1 MKQFALTLLLLCAV
15 PTFSQEFK
23 LGRVTKEELLEK
35 QHPIDTSAAAA
46 ILHKRGKTF
55 FATNDGYWEMVTE
68 VEVRVKIYKKE
79 GYKYASDKITYYS
92 GGKSLKVY
100 FSDAY
105 TYNLVNG
112 AIEKTKLKSEG
123 EFEEKVNADFTVE
136 KITMPN
142 VKEGSVIEYKYVFKT
157 PYFMAFRDWYFQYPI
172 PVNNI
177 AYEVAIPGSFDY
189 NRYMSGFADVK
200 ISEPRVRTKFGY
212 NELVTNYTAKNV
224 AALKDESYVNNVE
237 NYLSILKHDL
247 SSYTQQDG
255 TIKKYSL
262 DWQSVAKKVY
272 EQDKFGKELK
282 QNSYYE
288 ADLKA
293 LITPTMSQ
301 EAKMAAIF
309 SHVQNR
315 MAWNED
321 NDYLCDKGVKK
332 AYADKTGNTAEINL
346 MLVSMLRSAGFTA
359 NPVLVSTRANG
370 VALFPSLTAYNYVIA
385 AVFLNDNFILFDAT
399 SKYTTPGQL
408 PIRALNWQGRLI
420 RENGNT
426 AEVNLMPKGVSKEVV
441 YVSSELSKEGILTG
455 KVRDQ
460 YFDMYAYNFRDKYAA
475 LTAETCMEKLEKRNP
490 GMEVSDYK
498 TINDKE
504 LTKPVSAEFA
514 FKHTGAVDVIG
525 NKVYINP
532 MLFFASHENPFKQ
545 EKREY
550 PVDFVYPHQDKYMIN
565 IKLPE
570 GYVVESVPAPV
581 SLVMEENIGSF
592 KYNIVVQN
600 NQMQL
605 SVVFDIN
612 YANVSQDYYSTL
624 KDFYRKMIEKQNE
637 KIVLIKA

>member
-23 LGRVTKEELLEK
+23 LGKVTKEELLEK
-35 QHPIDTSAAAA
+35 QHPTDTSAAAA

-177 AYEVAIPGSFDY
+177 TYEVAIPGSFDY

-441 YVSSELSKEGILTG
+441 YVSSELSKDGILTG

-475 LTAETCMEKLEKRNP
+475 LTAETCTEKLEKLHP

-498 TINDKE
+498 TVNDKE
-504 LTKPVSAEFA
+504 LAKPVSAEFA

-532 MLFFASHENPFKQ
+532 MLFFAEHENPFKQ